1 MAEQTKQIP
10 ITALTFAADL
20 EMGDNGEGAKT
31 IPIKVKARGA
41 QAVDH
46 WFFGRIVH
54 DLAGMSLSKPR
65 LAIDYCHREDE
76 VMGFANKFETEGG
89 LVASG
94 ALTPFQEKDRAS
106 EVIFKSQQGV
116 PYEAS
121 IFFDPAELILE
132 EVPQGMSVPVNGL
145 QFQGPGVVARKWTL
159 RGLAVCPY
167 GQDKNTAVEFS
178 AGQHPKEVA
187 VRYTQTEQPRAEEA
201 APATVEPAKAN
212 DTVSETAAQ
221 EEAVQA
227 VDPQAQDPAKKPD
240 EKSEPEQAES
250 PAEGQPAPAAVPVEA
265 GALSATQDGPS
276 FLAAFGDQGGV
287 WFAQGKSFAQC
298 QVLFN
303 QQIQA
308 DRDRLTKENEQLR
321 TQLSASR
328 GEREPV
334 SFGGD
339 ADMAV
344 LNEPTAKQKAAL
356 GSGLA
361 RFAANIHL
369 PKSKTK

>member
-1 MAEQTKQIP
+1 MANETRQVP
-10 ITALTFAADL
+10 LAALRFAADL

-31 IPIKVKARGA
+31 VPIKIKARGA

-46 WFFGRIVH
+46 WYFGRMVH

-76 VMGFANKFETEGG
+76 VMGFANKFDTEGG

-121 IFFDPAELILE
+121 IFFDPAELVLE
-132 EVPQGMSVPVNGL
+132 EVPQGLSVPVNGL
-145 QFQGPGVVARKWTL
+145 QFAGPGVVARRWTL

-167 GQDKNTAVEFS
+167 GQDKNTAVEFG
-178 AGQHPKEVA
+178 AGQHATEVA
-187 VRYTQTEQPRAEEA
+187 VVFTQTEQPKSAEA
-201 APATVEPAKAN
+201 TPATVEPAKDA
-212 DTVSETAAQ
+212 DTAQ

-227 VDPQAQDPAKKPD
+227 ADPQAQEPAKKPD
-240 EKSEPEQAES
+240 EKADQEPA
-250 PAEGQPAPAAVPVEA
+250 GTPAAAAPVEVA
-265 GALSATQDGPS
+265 PSAAQNGPA

-287 WFAQGKSFAQC
+287 WFAQGKTFAEC
-298 QVLFN
+298 QALFHN
-303 QQIQA
+303 QLQA
-308 DRDRLTKENEQLR
+308 DRERLTKENEQLR
-321 TQLSASR
+321 TQLAAVR

-334 SFGGD
+334 SFGGE
-339 ADMAV
+339 ADIAV

-361 RFAANIHL
+361 KFAANITL
-369 PKSKTK
+369 PKIRK

>member
-10 ITALTFAADL
+10 IAALEFAADL

-46 WFFGRIVH
+46 WYFGRIVH

-94 ALTPFQEKDRAS
+94 ALTPFQDKDRAS
-106 EVIFKSQQGV
+106 EVIFKSQHGV

-121 IFFDPAELILE
+121 IFFDPAELVLE

-145 QFQGPGVVARKWTL
+145 QFAGPGVVARQWTL

-178 AGQHPKEVA
+178 AGKHPTEVT
-187 VRYTQTEQPRAEEA
+187 VRFTQTEQPPAAEA
-201 APATVEPAKAN
+201 APAAVEPAEDN
-212 DTVSETAAQ
+212 HTAA
-221 EEAVQA
+221 EEAPKA
-227 VDPQAQDPAKKPD
+227 VDSAAQDSAQAP
-240 EKSEPEQAES
+240 EPKAEEEQPPV
-250 PAEGQPAPAAVPVEA
+250 PAEGQPPPAVAPVEA
-265 GALSATQDGPS
+265 AALSANQDGPA
-276 FLAAFGDQGGV
+276 FLTAFGDQGGV
-287 WFAQGKSFAQC
+287 WFAQGKKFTEC

-308 DRDRLTKENEQLR
+308 DRERLTKENEQLR
-321 TQLSASR
+321 TQLSAIR

-339 ADMAV
+339 AD
-344 LNEPTAKQKAAL
+344 LTPKIEPTAKQQAAL

-361 RFAANIHL
+361 KFAAHITL
-369 PKSKTK
+369 PKTQKK

>member
-1 MAEQTKQIP
+1 MPDETRQIP
-10 ITALTFAADL
+10 LAALKFAADL

-31 IPIKVKARGA
+31 VPIKLKARGA

-76 VMGFANKFETEGG
+76 VMGFANKFDTEGG

-121 IFFDPAELILE
+121 IFFDPAELVLE

-145 QFQGPGVVARKWTL
+145 TFAGPGVVARRWTL

-178 AGQHPKEVA
+178 AGQQPKEVGEFRLRRLHFRSCRLMHRV
-187 VRYTQTEQPRAEEA
+187 VRSISDPGLLVDHRQPPAGVIGAREMIEPRHRTIVDVECEA
-201 APATVEPAKAN
+201 IF
-212 DTVSETAAQ
+212 
-221 EEAVQA
+221 
-227 VDPQAQDPAKKPD
+227 
-240 EKSEPEQAES
+240 
-250 PAEGQPAPAAVPVEA
+250 GQPAKCEADGRPDRAAMRDDDDVPARLLSVDALDGGA
-265 GALSATQDGPS
+265 GAVIEVHET
-276 FLAAFGDQGGV
+276 LAAGRGFVDGSKPV
-287 WFAQGKSFAQC
+287 A
-298 QVLFN
+298 
-303 QQIQA
+303 A
-308 DRDRLTKENEQLR
+308 DRQAGVKCRAIHALQLAKM
-321 TQLSASR
+321 LF
-328 GEREPV
+328 GERV
-334 SFGGD
+334 H
-339 ADMAV
+339 V
-344 LNEPTAKQKAAL
+344 
-356 GSGLA
+356 
-361 RFAANIHL
+361 RHV
-369 PKSKTK
+369 

>member
-1 MAEQTKQIP
+1 MADESRQIP
-10 ITALTFAADL
+10 IAALKFAADL
-20 EMGDNGEGAKT
+20 EMGDNGEGTKT
-31 IPIKVKARGA
+31 VPIKVRARGA

-46 WFFGRIVH
+46 WYWGRMVH

-94 ALTPFQEKDRAS
+94 ALTPFEEKDRAS

-121 IFFDPAELILE
+121 IFFDPAELVLE

-145 QFQGPGVVARKWTL
+145 QFAGPGVVARQWTL

-178 AGQHPKEVA
+178 AGQHPTEVT
-187 VRYTQTEQPRAEEA
+187 VRFTQSEQPPAVEAAAAVALPAADNDTAAAEAQEA
-201 APATVEPAKAN
+201 VDPAAQAPATPPEEKVE
-212 DTVSETAAQ
+212 V
-221 EEAVQA
+221 
-227 VDPQAQDPAKKPD
+227 
-240 EKSEPEQAES
+240 EQA
-250 PAEGQPAPAAVPVEA
+250 AEGQPTPAAAPVEA
-265 GALSATQDGPS
+265 AGLSANQDGPA

-287 WFAQGKSFAQC
+287 WFAQGKTFSEC

-308 DRDRLTKENEQLR
+308 DRERLAKENEQLR
-321 TQLSASR
+321 TQLSAIR

-344 LNEPTAKQKAAL
+344 MNEPTAKQKAAL

>member
-1 MAEQTKQIP
+1 
-10 ITALTFAADL
+10 
-20 EMGDNGEGAKT
+20 
-31 IPIKVKARGA
+31 
-41 QAVDH
+41 
-46 WFFGRIVH
+46 
-54 DLAGMSLSKPR
+54 
-65 LAIDYCHREDE
+65 
-76 VMGFANKFETEGG
+76 MGFANKFDTEGG

-121 IFFDPAELILE
+121 IFFDPAELVLE
-132 EVPQGMSVPVNGL
+132 EVPQGMAVSVNGL
-145 QFQGPGVVARKWTL
+145 TFDGPGVVARKWTL

-187 VRYTQTEQPRAEEA
+187 VRYTQTEQPPAVEA
-201 APATVEPAKAN
+201 TEAVEPAKAN

-221 EEAVQA
+221 EEADQA
-227 VDPQAQDPAKKPD
+227 VDPQAQDPAQKPD
-240 EKSEPEQAES
+240 EQSEPEQAES
-250 PAEGQPAPAAVPVEA
+250 LAEGQPAAVPVEA
-265 GALSATQDGPS
+265 AALSATQDGPS

-287 WFAQGKSFAQC
+287 WFAQGKSFTEC
-298 QVLFN
+298 QTLFH

-308 DRDRLTKENEQLR
+308 DRERLTRENEQLR
-321 TQLSASR
+321 SQLSASR

-339 ADMAV
+339 ADIAV
-344 LNEPTAKQKAAL
+344 LNEPTAKQTAAL
-356 GSGLA
+356 GRGLA

>member
-1 MAEQTKQIP
+1 MPNTTRQVPLA
-10 ITALTFAADL
+10 ALRFAADL
-20 EMGDNGEGAKT
+20 EMGDDGEGAKT
-31 IPIKVKARGA
+31 VPIKIKARGA

-46 WFFGRIVH
+46 WYFGRMVH

-76 VMGFANKFETEGG
+76 VMGFANKFDTEGG

-121 IFFDPAELILE
+121 IFFDPAELVLE
-132 EVPQGMSVPVNGL
+132 EVPQGLSVPVNGL
-145 QFQGPGVVARKWTL
+145 QFAGPGVVARRWTL

-178 AGQHPKEVA
+178 SGQHATEVA
-187 VRYTQTEQPRAEEA
+187 VVFTQTEQPKSEPA
-201 APATVEPAKAN
+201 APATVEPAKDA
-212 DTVSETAAQ
+212 EAAQ
-221 EEAVQA
+221 EEVTQA
-227 VDPQAQDPAKKPD
+227 ANPQAQEPAKKPD
-240 EKSEPEQAES
+240 EKSEQEQAGTPTEVQP
-250 PAEGQPAPAAVPVEA
+250 PAGAAPVEVA
-265 GALSATQDGPS
+265 PSAAQNGPAFLS
-276 FLAAFGDQGGV
+276 AFGDQGGV
-287 WFAQGKSFAQC
+287 WFAQGKTFAEC
-298 QVLFN
+298 QTLF
-303 QQIQA
+303 QQQLQT
-308 DRDRLTKENEQLR
+308 DRERLTKENEQLR
-321 TQLSASR
+321 TQLAAVR

-334 SFGGD
+334 SFGGE
-339 ADMAV
+339 ADIAV

-361 RFAANIHL
+361 KFAANITL
-369 PKSKTK
+369 PKARK